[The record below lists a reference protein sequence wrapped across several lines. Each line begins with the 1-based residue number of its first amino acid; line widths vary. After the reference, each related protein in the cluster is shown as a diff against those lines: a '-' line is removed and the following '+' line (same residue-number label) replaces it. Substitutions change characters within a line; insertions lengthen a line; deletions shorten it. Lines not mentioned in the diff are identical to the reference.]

1 MAKHSKSK
9 RSRKSSSSS
18 SSDSDSSSSSASSS
32 KSFSSTFSDII
43 KLKSKRFEV
52 SKRKSSVLA
61 NWIVKGIGEKNL
73 KAAREAY
80 RPDVKRDKKA
90 SVSAS
95 ELFTNP
101 KLDETFYAAL
111 KSTKNS
117 NASMPNIDQLE
128 KVYRKQTD
136 VVLDMAKPLLFLL
149 ERKSK
154 RSDKDTKALKT
165 LSLLWAHLFREITH
179 SRRLNILTQTHPNHI
194 GLLSRAAEKL
204 PVGGED
210 LFGTEFVNELISQ
223 VKTASLMNSSAAG
236 PSATSTPG
244 KRKRSPPP
252 LQDSRKDRSNYSF
265 DRGNNNGYRGRK
277 KGRDNNN
284 NSGNFNNNDSSFN
297 KK

>member
-9 RSRKSSSSS
+9 RSH
-18 SSDSDSSSSSASSS
+18 
-32 KSFSSTFSDII
+32 IN

-61 NWIVKGIGEKNL
+61 NWIVKGIGEKNI

-95 ELFTNP
+95 ELFTNL

-128 KVYRKQTD
+128 KVYRKQTN
-136 VVLDMAKPLLFLL
+136 VVLDMAKPLLFPLK
-149 ERKSK
+149 RKIK

-165 LSLLWAHLFREITH
+165 LLLLSAHLFRKITH

-194 GLLSRAAEKL
+194 GLLFRAAEKL

-223 VKTASLMNSSAAG
+223 VKTVTLVNSSAVGHQLLQHLENVDVRLPSYMTLATTGVTTASAG
-236 PSATSTPG
+236 M
-244 KRKRSPPP
+244 
-252 LQDSRKDRSNYSF
+252 SNLP
-265 DRGNNNGYRGRK
+265 
-277 KGRDNNN
+277 
-284 NSGNFNNNDSSFN
+284 
-297 KK
+297 

>member
-1 MAKHSKSK
+1 LDCEGH
-9 RSRKSSSSS
+9 
-18 SSDSDSSSSSASSS
+18 
-32 KSFSSTFSDII
+32 
-43 KLKSKRFEV
+43 
-52 SKRKSSVLA
+52 
-61 NWIVKGIGEKNL
+61 IGGKNL

-136 VVLDMAKPLLFLL
+136 VVLYMAKPLLFLL

-165 LSLLWAHLFREITH
+165 KNYSGLIFSARLPTPDVSTSLPR
-179 SRRLNILTQTHPNHI
+179 LTQTTSAYFPAQQKNS
-194 GLLSRAAEKL
+194 LLAARTFLE
-204 PVGGED
+204 
-210 LFGTEFVNELISQ
+210 Q
-223 VKTASLMNSSAAG
+223 SS
-236 PSATSTPG
+236 
-244 KRKRSPPP
+244 
-252 LQDSRKDRSNYSF
+252 
-265 DRGNNNGYRGRK
+265 
-277 KGRDNNN
+277 
-284 NSGNFNNNDSSFN
+284 
-297 KK
+297 

>member
-1 MAKHSKSK
+1 
-9 RSRKSSSSS
+9 
-18 SSDSDSSSSSASSS
+18 
-32 KSFSSTFSDII
+32 
-43 KLKSKRFEV
+43 
-52 SKRKSSVLA
+52 
-61 NWIVKGIGEKNL
+61 VKGIGGNNL

-117 NASMPNIDQLE
+117 KASMPNIDQLE

-136 VVLDMAKPLLFLL
+136 VVLYMAKPLLFLL
-149 ERKSK
+149 ERQRK

-165 LSLLWAHLFREITH
+165 LKLLWAHLFREITH

-204 PVGGED
+204 PVGGEE

-223 VKTASLMNSSAAG
+223 VKTATLVNSSAAG
-236 PSATSTPG
+236 PSATSIPG
-244 KRKRSPPP
+244 KCRRSPPP
-252 LQDSRKDRSNYSF
+252 LHDSRNNRSNNSF
-265 DRGNNNGYRGRK
+265 GRYVK
-277 KGRDNNN
+277 PSFISKINLPIAGRTAHFVDAWARLTKDPWFYLLL
-284 NSGNFNNNDSSFN
+284 SMDLS
-297 KK
+297 

>member
-1 MAKHSKSK
+1 M
-9 RSRKSSSSS
+9 
-18 SSDSDSSSSSASSS
+18 
-32 KSFSSTFSDII
+32 
-43 KLKSKRFEV
+43 
-52 SKRKSSVLA
+52 
-61 NWIVKGIGEKNL
+61 KGIGEKNL
-73 KAAREAY
+73 KSAREAY
-80 RPDVKRDKKA
+80 KPNVKRDKKA

-101 KLDETFYAAL
+101 KLDESFYAAL
-111 KSTKNS
+111 KSAKNS

-210 LFGTEFVNELISQ
+210 LFEQ
-223 VKTASLMNSSAAG
+223 SS
-236 PSATSTPG
+236 
-244 KRKRSPPP
+244 
-252 LQDSRKDRSNYSF
+252 
-265 DRGNNNGYRGRK
+265 
-277 KGRDNNN
+277 
-284 NSGNFNNNDSSFN
+284 
-297 KK
+297 